1 MKKPDPG
8 SMNPWKAA
16 GLVSAIGADLVVCI
30 LGGYFAGAYLT
41 KKSGHPAW
49 VAAGV
54 IIGLA
59 IGIVSVVFMI
69 KRVLEDS

>member
-1 MKKPDPG
+1 MKKPNPG
-8 SMNPWKAA
+8 GMNPWKAA

-30 LGGYFAGAYLT
+30 LGGYFAGAYLSE
-41 KKSGHPAW
+41 KSGHPIW

-59 IGIVSVVFMI
+59 IGIASVVFMI

>member
-1 MKKPDPG
+1 
-8 SMNPWKAA
+8 MNPWKAA

-30 LGGYFAGAYLT
+30 LGGYFAGAFLAD
-41 KKSGHPAW
+41 KWGHPGWA
-49 VAAGV
+49 AAGV

-59 IGIVSVVFMI
+59 LGIVSVIYMI